1 MKTIEI
7 EDIGPVEKLTIPV
20 PENGGLVVLA
30 GRNGMGKSNTLEAV
44 NSLATGKGKLNV
56 RDGALRGEV
65 RGLGATI
72 TVGRSTRRMGE
83 LEVETL
89 EGKLSIAEL
98 VDPGLKDPGAAD
110 AKRIKALVSLTSAD
124 ADASAF
130 HGLLGGKERFEKVVS
145 PSAIEGND
153 WVLMSERIKRDIEK
167 EARKQ
172 DDLAEHAEGKAL
184 GLCAIGEDDLPLVAD
199 EKTLNTGLMEAA
211 QALSKLEERRDNYET
226 AKERE
231 DYAKGR
237 IEKLGEG
244 LADRLAMLEQNKAA
258 CSERLESLNM
268 QAEVMEGQIAELQ
281 SRLRSVKEEQ
291 ASEVAK
297 QRDIE
302 QRLSDCRS
310 DQEEIEKLQQ
320 STGKPLEPVSEEEID
335 RARAVVE
342 QYKEQIEIAA
352 VNREKARKIEQA
364 REQRKIAVEY
374 RREALVLRNA
384 AKNTEEILSQLV
396 AKSCDVLRVEHGRL
410 VLNTHRGTTYFSDLS
425 HGERWKLAID
435 VAVNQLGEMGILVV
449 PQEAFEG
456 LDPVARSIIN
466 EHAKTRKV
474 LILTAECSASD
485 ELQAKEFEPEAV
497 SV

>member
-1 MKTIEI
+1 MKTIEL
-7 EDIGPVEKLTIPV
+7 EDIGPVQKLTIPV
-20 PENGGLVVLA
+20 PENGGLIVLA
-30 GRNGMGKSNTLEAV
+30 GRNGLGKSNTLEAV

-130 HGLLGGKERFEKVVS
+130 HGLLGGKERFEKIVS
-145 PSAIEGND
+145 PSAIEGSD
-153 WVLMSERIKRDIEK
+153 WVLMAERIKRDIEK

-184 GLCAIGEDDLPLVAD
+184 GLCAIGEDILPNVPD
-199 EKTLNTGLMEAA
+199 EKALNTGLMEAA

-231 DYAKGR
+231 DYAKRR
-237 IEKLGEG
+237 IESLGEG
-244 LADRLAMLEQNKAA
+244 LAGRVAMLKDNRAKCIDWFNIYSSSVAN
-258 CSERLESLNM
+258 LE
-268 QAEVMEGQIAELQ
+268 EQIAGLQ
-281 SRLRSVKEEQ
+281 AKLTEAKEKRKEYQ
-291 ASEVAK
+291 TSLA
-297 QRDIE
+297 DIE

-310 DQEEIEKLQQ
+310 DQEEIAKLEQ
-320 STGKPLEPVSEEEID
+320 STGKQLEPVSDEEID

-342 QYKEQIEIAA
+342 EYKRQIEIAA
-352 VNREKARKIEQA
+352 VNRERARKIEQA

-374 RREALVLRNA
+374 RREALELRNA
-384 AKNTEEILSQLV
+384 AKNTEEILSELV
-396 AKSCDVLRVEHGRL
+396 AKSCSVLRVEHGRL

-456 LDPVARSIIN
+456 LDPVARAVIN
-466 EHAKTRKV
+466 DHAKTRRV
-474 LILTAECSASD
+474 LILTAECSASG
-485 ELQAKEFEPEAV
+485 ELEAREFEPEAV